1 MRRGKKLRKVTR
13 KKGRSSENNLIRR
26 TAMVPTAS
34 PDEPGFAGITML
46 VTDTLST
53 TGVRFLPS
61 FIDSVLAPCHPVVF
75 SYCSSF
81 PPSSPPSFLPFYILL
96 SLSPRPQAIKCIRFT
111 RTHAHPYTHAR
122 TRSHTHSH
130 IQTQAYA
137 RTHTHAHAGTRTH
150 ARTHTHRDIYT
161 FKDCS

>member
-1 MRRGKKLRKVTR
+1 MRVSSEKREERRVTR

-26 TAMVPTAS
+26 TAMVPTAA

-46 VTDTLST
+46 VSDTLSS

-61 FIDSVLAPCHPVVF
+61 FIDSVLTPCHPVVF

-96 SLSPRPQAIKCIRFT
+96 SLSPPPQAIKCIRFT
-111 RTHAHPYTHAR
+111 RTHAHPE
-122 TRSHTHSH
+122 TR
-130 IQTQAYA
+130 A
-137 RTHTHAHAGTRTH
+137 RTH
-150 ARTHTHRDIYT
+150 ARTHARAHTHIHART
-161 FKDCS
+161 HALTHALTHT